1 MTHPKGPTLSTCR
14 VQCKNIAPF
23 DVTELKVGK
32 DCEGEWVLFPS
43 GRREE
48 NEIFDMLPSS
58 LFLSSQTII
67 YGQAGAIALL
77 SLMEREGDLEMD
89 LFWLVDSWE
98 LFIFLSSLSI
108 SFSFSLLPF
117 YPQQQRLCVE
127 IGPLECLDG
136 EGDELTGEKGR
147 TYGTK

>member
-1 MTHPKGPTLSTCR
+1 M
-14 VQCKNIAPF
+14 
-23 DVTELKVGK
+23 
-32 DCEGEWVLFPS
+32 LFPS

-89 LFWLVDSWE
+89 LF
-98 LFIFLSSLSI
+98 
-108 SFSFSLLPF
+108 
-117 YPQQQRLCVE
+117 
-127 IGPLECLDG
+127 
-136 EGDELTGEKGR
+136 
-147 TYGTK
+147 